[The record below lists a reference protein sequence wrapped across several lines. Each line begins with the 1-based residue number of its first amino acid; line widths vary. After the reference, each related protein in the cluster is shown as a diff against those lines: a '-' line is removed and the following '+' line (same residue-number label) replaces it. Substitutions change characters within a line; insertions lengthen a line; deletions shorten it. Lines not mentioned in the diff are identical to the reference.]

1 MKEKDIMRHRCGTY
15 EACTWY
21 LAVGLLSA
29 ATVMVAQSAIAAPSG
44 WGVTVEPVLWNGQSR
59 STWLDELMRHIV
71 TYQTLAEKRVIDGD
85 FQPYLDQMIK
95 VRNFHRAGDRQA
107 TREGVNQFMTMLE
120 ARVGGVDANSAD
132 ALWDFCYQVTPDEY
146 HARDRH
152 VRAKGEAEVKKVEE
166 FWRNME
172 ERAAHSY

>member
-1 MKEKDIMRHRCGTY
+1 MRHQHRTY
-15 EACTWY
+15 RACAPY
-21 LAVGLLSA
+21 LAVGLFSA
-29 ATVMVAQSAIAAPSG
+29 ATVMGAQAALAAPSIG
-44 WGVTVEPVLWNGQSR
+44 GVTVEPVLWTDQSR
-59 STWLDELMRHIV
+59 STWLEELMRQIV

-85 FQPYLDQMIK
+85 FQPYLDHMIK

-152 VRAKGEAEVKKVEE
+152 VRAKGEEEVKKVEE

-172 ERAAHSY
+172 ERAAHSF